1 MIRRK
6 FKEAPLTQGEDEKL
20 AYTLTTTPW
29 EASPTS
35 PVTTI
40 KDRDGNADSN
50 LLSTSVT
57 TASGDVITT
66 PLVQNLVAGN
76 TYKME
81 IKWTVGSNIWE
92 AWGEIKAEA

>member
-1 MIRRK
+1 MVRRK
-6 FKEAPLTQGEDEKL
+6 FKESPLTQGADEKVP
-20 AYTLTTTPW
+20 YQLTTTPW
-29 EASPTS
+29 GTDPSS

-40 KDRDGNADSN
+40 KDRDGNATST

-57 TASGDVITT
+57 TVSGDVITT

-76 TYKME
+76 PYTME
-81 IKWTVGSNIWE
+81 IKFTVGSTIFE